1 MRSTRSEPSRDA
13 AGMREAGASPSAAA
27 TSLMARAPSSP
38 RTAPRLLA
46 GGILAGPV
54 FLVTALIEGVTRAGF
69 SFARNAISLLSLGS
83 LGWIQDLNFMVTGLL
98 AALCAVRI
106 RRTLRGGPGG
116 TWGPL
121 LVGAFGVATVV
132 AGVFHPDPSDG
143 FPPGTPPGNPAH
155 ISAHGAGH
163 MISAT
168 LGFVCLAAAAFV
180 LARRFSRAG
189 QRNWAIY
196 SRASGALSLAGA
208 IAAAASVLAFL
219 AGIVIGFT
227 WLAVASAHLY
237 HGGGSPH
244 QTAPH
249 AAGEAAR

>member
-1 MRSTRSEPSRDA
+1 MRSIRSERCQDA
-13 AGMREAGASPSAAA
+13 AGMHEAGASSSATA
-27 TSLMARAPSSP
+27 TSPIAAHPSSP

-98 AALCAVRI
+98 ATLCAAGM
-106 RRTLRGGPGG
+106 RRALRGGPGG

-121 LVGAFGVATVV
+121 LVGAFGVATIL
-132 AGVFHPDPSDG
+132 AGIFHPDPSGG

-155 ISAHGAGH
+155 ISVHGAGH
-163 MISAT
+163 IISAT

-189 QRNWAIY
+189 QRNWAVY
-196 SRASGALSLAGA
+196 SRASGALALAGA
-208 IAAAASVLAFL
+208 IAAGASVLAFL
-219 AGIVIGFT
+219 PGIVIGFT
-227 WLAVASAHLY
+227 WLAATSAHLY
-237 HGGGSPH
+237 NGGGSPH